1 MQLSRQ
7 TEALLHPA
15 APLAARIREPA
26 QREPMYLELAQT
38 LRSELNRYSAG
49 DYLPA
54 EVQLAARFE
63 VNRHTLRRA
72 VDELV
77 REGSLLRRQ
86 GKGTQVLGRPL
97 VYPVAAGSAY
107 SESLSALGHGVE
119 AVLLQRR
126 HCTATA
132 EEAEHLGLALHAPLI
147 ELQTLRRL
155 DGQPVCLIRHRY
167 CATRAALIADYTSG
181 SVRQFLAERQLPLT
195 RTFSLIGARLPSR
208 EEASVLLM
216 PRHLPAL
223 TVLTLSHDAL
233 GTPVEIAHST
243 SRSDRFQYQI
253 VT

>member
-1 MQLSRQ
+1 
-7 TEALLHPA
+7 
-15 APLAARIREPA
+15 
-26 QREPMYLELAQT
+26 MYRELADT
-38 LRSELNRYSAG
+38 LRRELMRYTAG
-49 DYLPA
+49 EFLPA
-54 EVQLAARFE
+54 ETQLAARFD
-63 VNRHTLRRA
+63 VNRHTVRRA
-72 VDELV
+72 IDELV

-97 VYPVAAGSAY
+97 VYPVAAESAY
-107 SESLSALGHGVE
+107 SQSLSALGHGVE

-126 HCTATA
+126 HCVATR
-132 EEAEHLGLALHAPLI
+132 EEAEHLGLAEHAPLI

-155 DGQPVCLIRHRY
+155 DGQPVSLIRHRY
-167 CATRAALIADYTSG
+167 CASHSALVADYQSG
-181 SVRQFLAERQLPLT
+181 SVRQFLASRDLPLT

-223 TVLTLSHDAL
+223 TVLTLSRDAS
-233 GTPVEIAHST
+233 GNPVEIAHST